1 MLFQIAEEFLR
12 PLINNYEGIIPTIL
26 EIPSKEHPYEPKKDT
41 IIQKAMRQ
49 LYGGDMGNR

>member
-1 MLFQIAEEFLR
+1 MQIAEQYLR
-12 PLINNYEGIIPTIL
+12 PIINNYEGIIPTIL

-49 LYGGDMGNR
+49 LYGGEVSLD